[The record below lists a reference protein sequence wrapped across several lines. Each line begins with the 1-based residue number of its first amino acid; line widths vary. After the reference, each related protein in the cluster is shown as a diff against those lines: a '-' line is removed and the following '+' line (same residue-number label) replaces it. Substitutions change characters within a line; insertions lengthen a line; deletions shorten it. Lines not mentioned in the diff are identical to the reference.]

1 MEEDNGIEPLPFR
14 IPLGSSQLCALRG
27 IFHLIWRTPKESNL
41 QPSVLETD
49 ALPIELE
56 ILYLVD
62 ALGIEP
68 RRPIDKGFT
77 GPTRSIRVYA
87 SLFCIEGIE
96 PSASCSQ
103 SKRST

>member
-1 MEEDNGIEPLPFR
+1 MKPKEKGAEAPLYIGGQEEYLALIQTAQGYYVLP
-14 IPLGSSQLCALRG
+14 IDWAALN
-27 IFHLIWRTPKESNL
+27 WRTPKESNL

-68 RRPIDKGFT
+68 
-77 GPTRSIRVYA
+77 S
-87 SLFCIEGIE
+87 E
-96 PSASCSQ
+96 P
-103 SKRST
+103 